1 MADAPGPFVCDAAPV
16 RLLYVELMETIA
28 AGRIALWEGGSLWV
42 FDVPGAAEAPCRT
55 EMHAHHAFQLT
66 FSLGGGFT
74 FNVED
79 GVVPGPF
86 AIVAPD
92 TLHAFEAQGLVSH
105 LFVEPES
112 RAGRTLEQL
121 MQGRLVASMT
131 PAQALDSPEII
142 LAAFRDPHD
151 PRRALRDVGMKITDR
166 IAGHARVA
174 EPDRRVR
181 QIIKWATDNLDSSLG
196 IDEAA
201 QGVGLS
207 SSRASHL
214 FVEETGLPFRTYV
227 LWLRLVR
234 AVDARVAGSSLTD
247 AAQEAGFSD
256 SAHLSRTFKRM
267 FGLPAAALEM
277 S

>member
-1 MADAPGPFVCDAAPV
+1 
-16 RLLYVELMETIA
+16 METIA
-28 AGRIALWEGGSLWV
+28 SGRIAVWEGGSLWV
-42 FDVPGAAEAPCRT
+42 FDVPRAGEAPSRT

-66 FSLGGGFT
+66 FSLGGSFT
-74 FNVED
+74 FSVED

-92 TLHAFEAQGLVSH
+92 TLHAFQAQGLVSH
-105 LFVEPES
+105 LFVEPEG

-121 MQGRLVASMT
+121 MQGRQVATMT
-131 PAQALDSPEII
+131 AAQAQDSPDLI
-142 LAAFRDPHD
+142 LAAFRHPQD
-151 PRRALRDVGMKITDR
+151 PRDALRQVGMKITDR

-181 QIIKWATDNLDSSLG
+181 QIIKWAIENLDRSPG

-201 QGVGLS
+201 RGVGLS
-207 SSRASHL
+207 PSRASHL

-234 AVDARVAGSSLTD
+234 AVDARIAGRTLTE

-267 FGLPAAALEM
+267 FGLPAAALDM

>member
-1 MADAPGPFVCDAAPV
+1 
-16 RLLYVELMETIA
+16 METIA
-28 AGRIALWEGGSLWV
+28 TGRIVLWEGGSLWV
-42 FDVPGAAEAPCRT
+42 FDVPGAGEAPSRT
-55 EMHAHHAFQLT
+55 ELHAHHAFQLT
-66 FSLGGGFT
+66 FSLGGSFS
-74 FNVED
+74 FNVAN
-79 GVVPGPF
+79 GLMPGPF
-86 AIVAPD
+86 VIVAPD
-92 TLHAFEAQGLVSH
+92 TAHAFEARGLVSH

-121 MQGRLVASMT
+121 MQGRPAAAMT
-131 PAQALDSPEII
+131 AAQVRDSPDLI
-142 LAAFRDPHD
+142 LEAFRHSRD
-151 PRRALRDVGMKITDR
+151 PRSALREAGMKIADR
-166 IAGHARVA
+166 IAGHVRVA

-181 QIIKWATDNLDSSLG
+181 QIIKWATDNLEISLG

-201 QGVGLS
+201 RCVGLS
-207 SSRASHL
+207 PSRASHL

-234 AVDARVAGSSLTD
+234 AVDVRTAGRTLTE
-247 AAQEAGFSD
+247 AALEAGFSD

>member
-1 MADAPGPFVCDAAPV
+1 
-16 RLLYVELMETIA
+16 METIA
-28 AGRIALWEGGSLWV
+28 TGRIAVWEGGSLWV
-42 FDVPGAAEAPCRT
+42 FDVPGAPDASSRT

-66 FSLGGGFT
+66 FSLGGSFT
-74 FNVED
+74 FSVENSA
-79 GVVPGPF
+79 VPGPF

-92 TLHAFEAQGLVSH
+92 TLHAFEARGLVSH

-121 MQGRLVASMT
+121 MQGRPAATMT
-131 PAQALDSPEII
+131 AAQVQDSPDLI
-142 LAAFRDPHD
+142 LAAFHSAQD
-151 PRRALRDVGMKITDR
+151 PRSALREAGTKITDR

-181 QIIKWATDNLDSSLG
+181 QIIKWANENMDQSLG

-201 QGVGLS
+201 RSVGLS
-207 SSRASHL
+207 TSRASHL

-234 AVDARVAGSSLTD
+234 AVDARVAGGTLTE

-267 FGLPAAALEM
+267 FGLPAVALEM
-277 S
+277 L

>member
-1 MADAPGPFVCDAAPV
+1 
-16 RLLYVELMETIA
+16 METIA
-28 AGRIALWEGGSLWV
+28 AGRIVAWEGGSLWV
-42 FDVPGAAEAPCRT
+42 FNVSGAGEAPTRT
-55 EMHAHHAFQLT
+55 ELHAHHAFQLT
-66 FSLGGGFT
+66 FSLGGSFI
-74 FNVED
+74 FNVEN
-79 GVVPGPF
+79 GLVPGPF
-86 AIVAPD
+86 VIVAPD
-92 TLHAFEAQGLVSH
+92 TLHAFEARGLVSH

-112 RAGRTLEQL
+112 RAGQTLEQL
-121 MQGRLVASMT
+121 MQGR
-131 PAQALDSPEII
+131 PAALITSAQVMDSPNLI
-142 LAAFRDPHD
+142 LEAFQHSRDP
-151 PRRALRDVGMKITDR
+151 RGALRQVGMKITDR
-166 IAGHARVA
+166 IAGHSRVA

-181 QIIKWATDNLDSSLG
+181 QIIKWAIDNLDGPLG

-201 QGVGLS
+201 RGVGLS

-234 AVDARVAGSSLTD
+234 AVDARTAGRTLTE

>member
-1 MADAPGPFVCDAAPV
+1 MFCAAAPARV
-16 RLLYVELMETIA
+16 PYGGPMETIA
-28 AGRIALWEGGSLWV
+28 AGRIAFWEGGSLWV
-42 FDVPGAAEAPCRT
+42 FDVPGAAEAPSRT

-66 FSLGGGFT
+66 FSLGGSFT
-74 FNVED
+74 FNVEN

-92 TLHAFEAQGLVSH
+92 TLHAFEARGLVSH

-121 MQGRLVASMT
+121 MQGRPAATMT
-131 PAQALDSPEII
+131 AAQAQDSPNLI
-142 LAAFRDPHD
+142 LTAFRHPQD
-151 PRRALRDVGMKITDR
+151 PRSALREVGMKLSDR

-201 QGVGLS
+201 RGVGLS
-207 SSRASHL
+207 PSRASHL

-234 AVDARVAGSSLTD
+234 AVDARIAGSTLTE

>member
-1 MADAPGPFVCDAAPV
+1 MD
-16 RLLYVELMETIA
+16 TIA
-28 AGRIALWEGGSLWV
+28 SGRIAFWEGGSLWV
-42 FDVPGAAEAPCRT
+42 FDVPGSADGPSRT

-66 FSLGGGFT
+66 FSLGGSLS
-74 FNVED
+74 FNVEH
-79 GVVPGPF
+79 GVVSGPF

-92 TLHAFEAQGLVSH
+92 TLHAFEARGLVSH
-105 LFVEPES
+105 LFIEPES

-121 MQGRLVASMT
+121 LQGQSAATMT
-131 PAQALDSPEII
+131 PAQAQDSPRLI
-142 LAAFRDPHD
+142 LEAFQHPRDPAG
-151 PRRALRDVGMKITDR
+151 ALRETGMKISDR

-181 QIIKWATDNLDSSLG
+181 QIIKWAGDNLDRSLS

-201 QGVGLS
+201 REVGLS

-227 LWLRLVR
+227 LWQRLVR
-234 AVDARVAGSSLTD
+234 AVDAHIGGSTLTD
-247 AAQEAGFSD
+247 AAQEAGFAD

-267 FGLPAAALEM
+267 FGLPATALEM
-277 S
+277 L

>member
-1 MADAPGPFVCDAAPV
+1 
-16 RLLYVELMETIA
+16 METLA

-42 FDVPGAAEAPCRT
+42 FDVSGASEAPRST

-66 FSLGGGFT
+66 FSLGGSFT
-74 FNVED
+74 FNLES
-79 GVVPGPF
+79 GAVPGPS

-121 MQGRLVASMT
+121 MQGRPAVAINA
-131 PAQALDSPEII
+131 AQVQDSPRLI
-142 LAAFRDPHD
+142 LEAFRDPHD
-151 PRRALRDVGMKITDR
+151 PRSALRDAGVKISDR
-166 IAGHARVA
+166 IAGHARAA

-181 QIIKWATDNLDSSLG
+181 QIIKWAADNLDRSLG

-201 QGVGLS
+201 RSVRLS
-207 SSRASHL
+207 PSRASHL

-234 AVDARVAGSSLTD
+234 AVDAYVAGRTLTE

-267 FGLPAAALEM
+267 FGIPAAALEM